1 MGGRMGN
8 RNSYRAFAPAGVRLI
23 LYAALP
29 ALLLALQ
36 AFVLL
41 YAGRS
46 LLEVC
51 AGLYGAASVFFDFWI
66 FGGIC
71 ARGTMAFEYLKTS
84 VRGPKLIE
92 RALVWD
98 GFCHFCSMAAI
109 ILPGAVL
116 ERILLQTGGI
126 AAEGMTVRLFTV
138 LFLDYAVWLLAV
150 SAARHVT
157 MMVWY
162 YVISVCAMGIF
173 MALTVGALGQIAAG
187 HIRVLVPAAAAALLL
202 AVFSVKHVMRRMEG
216 SYRDETIETGNADD

>member
-1 MGGRMGN
+1 MRK
-8 RNSYRAFAPAGVRLI
+8 RNCYRVFAPTGVRLI

-41 YAGRS
+41 RTGQS
-46 LLEVC
+46 VLEVC
-51 AGLYGAASVFFDFWI
+51 AGLYAAASVYFDFWI

-84 VRGPKLIE
+84 AKGGRLIQT
-92 RALVWD
+92 ALIWD
-98 GFCHFCSMAAI
+98 SSCHFCCMAAI
-109 ILPGAVL
+109 VLPAAAF
-116 ERILLQTGGI
+116 ERMVLQT
-126 AAEGMTVRLFTV
+126 AGMTGAGWTVRLLTV

-150 SAARHVT
+150 SAARYVT

-173 MALTVGALGQIAAG
+173 MALAAGALGQIAAG
-187 HIRVLVPAAAAALLL
+187 HIWVLVPAAAAALLL
-202 AVFSVKHVMRRMEG
+202 SVFSVKHVMRRMEG
-216 SYRDETIETGNADD
+216 SYRDETIKTGNEDD

>member
-1 MGGRMGN
+1 MGN
-8 RNSYRAFAPAGVRLI
+8 RSSYRAFAPACVRLI
-23 LYAALP
+23 LYVALP

-36 AFVLL
+36 AFMLL

-51 AGLYGAASVFFDFWI
+51 AGLYGAAAVFFDFWI

-84 VRGPKLIE
+84 VRGTKLIE

-98 GFCHFCSMAAI
+98 GFCHFCGMAAI

-116 ERILLQTGGI
+116 ERILLPSEAM
-126 AAEGMTVRLFTV
+126 AAQGMTVRLLTV
-138 LFLDYAVWLLAV
+138 LFLDYAVWLLAA

-162 YVISVCAMGIF
+162 YLISVCAMGIF
-173 MALTVGALGQIAAG
+173 MALTAGALGQIAAG
-187 HIRVLVPAAAAALLL
+187 HIWVLVPAAAAALLL
-202 AVFSVKHVMRRMEG
+202 AVFSVKHVMQRMEG
-216 SYRDETIETGNADD
+216 SYRDETIKTGSADD